1 MSAVNGKLAVV
12 GIGGNALIRSQ
23 AHLSIQDQYVMVQE
37 LSEHLAGILEE
48 GWNLLV
54 VHGTGPQVGFILRR
68 SELAINEVTPVPM
81 DYAGADLQGGMGY
94 MFVKALNNAFRR
106 RKIGRE
112 PIAVLTLTLVDR
124 DDPAFDRPSKP
135 VGSVMTKENAAD
147 LAARCGWI
155 VEEDVGRGWRRLVP
169 SPKPRAIIEI
179 ESIRHLVEAGYVVIA
194 CGGGGIPVIRNAE
207 GDLEGVEAVVDKDLS
222 CSILARELKADLLIL
237 PTSVE
242 RVAVNFSTPEQRW
255 LDLITVSE
263 ARTYCAQG
271 QFAEGSMEPKVR
283 ALVEFV
289 EQAGGIGV
297 ITSISCMTE
306 ALRGEAGTRVL
317 PG

>member
-147 LAARCGWI
+147 LASRCGWI

-207 GDLEGVEAVVDKDLS
+207 GDL
-222 CSILARELKADLLIL
+222 
-237 PTSVE
+237 
-242 RVAVNFSTPEQRW
+242 
-255 LDLITVSE
+255 
-263 ARTYCAQG
+263 
-271 QFAEGSMEPKVR
+271 
-283 ALVEFV
+283 
-289 EQAGGIGV
+289 
-297 ITSISCMTE
+297 
-306 ALRGEAGTRVL
+306 
-317 PG
+317 